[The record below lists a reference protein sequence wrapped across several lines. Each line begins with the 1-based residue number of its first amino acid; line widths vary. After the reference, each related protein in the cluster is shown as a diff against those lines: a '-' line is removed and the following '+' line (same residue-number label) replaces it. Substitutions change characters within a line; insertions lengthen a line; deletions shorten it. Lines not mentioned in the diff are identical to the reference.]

1 MTFKPLADFVV
12 IERDE
17 VVTTTSGG
25 LLLALGSLERPQ
37 TGTVVSVGPDVT
49 EVVAGDKVFYS
60 NRAGAEYTIDEAK
73 VFILKEENIIGVL
86 D

>member
-12 IERDE
+12 IERDD
-17 VVTTTSGG
+17 VVTKIGS
-25 LLLALGSLERPQ
+25 LLLHSGSLERPQ

-49 EVVAGDKVFYS
+49 EVVSGDRVFYS
-60 NRAGAEYTIDEAK
+60 NRAGAEYTINEAK
-73 VFILKEENIIGVL
+73 VFILKEENIIGVF